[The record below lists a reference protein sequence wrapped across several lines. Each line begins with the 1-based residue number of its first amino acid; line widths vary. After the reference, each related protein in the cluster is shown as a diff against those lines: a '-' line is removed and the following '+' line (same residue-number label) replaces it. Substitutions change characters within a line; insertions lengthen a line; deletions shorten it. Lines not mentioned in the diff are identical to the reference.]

1 MTNKL
6 AERVENSA
14 AAAKTGQP
22 TVFDLLKNQQTEI
35 ERALPKH
42 MDSDRFARIAM
53 TQLRRTPKLM
63 QCEPMS
69 LIGAVMRLAQVG
81 LEPDG
86 RNAHLVPFGKECTPV
101 IDYRGYMELAR
112 RSGQVADIYA
122 EAVYENDEFDHVLGL
137 HRDIIHRP
145 TSGQRGKL
153 THTYAVC
160 NFKDGGHA
168 FIVLTEEDVMKRK
181 AESKT
186 ANRSDSMWVEW
197 PEKAWC
203 KTAVRALAA
212 FMPYSPEM
220 QLAEN
225 TDRAIESGKDFLS
238 IDEIGDE
245 ADAVI
250 DAELIEEASP

>member
-1 MTNKL
+1 MTSNL
-6 AERVENSA
+6 AERVQNGAEVA
-14 AAAKTGQP
+14 ATGKKS
-22 TVFDLLKNQQTEI
+22 VFDLLKGQAAEI

-42 MDSDRFARIAM
+42 MDADRFARIAM

-63 QCEPMS
+63 QCDAGS
-69 LIGAVMRLAQVG
+69 IIGSVMRLAQVG

-122 EAVYENDEFDHVLGL
+122 EAVYSNDHFIYTLGL
-137 HRDIIHRP
+137 HRDIVHEP
-145 TSGQRGKL
+145 SSGERGKL

-160 NFKDGGHA
+160 NFKDGGQA
-168 FIVLTEEDVMKRK
+168 FVVLNEADVMKRK

-186 ANRSDSMWVEW
+186 ATRSDSMWVKW
-197 PEKAWC
+197 PEKAWN

-225 TDRAIESGKDFLS
+225 TDRAVDSGRDFIS

-250 DAELIEEASP
+250 DAEVIES

>member
-1 MTNKL
+1 MTTKNL
-6 AERVENSA
+6 AARIETSA
-14 AAAKTGQP
+14 KATGNP
-22 TVFDLLKNQQTEI
+22 TVFDLLKRQETEI
-35 ERALPKH
+35 ERALPRH
-42 MDSDRFARIAM
+42 MDADRFARIAT

-63 QCEPMS
+63 ECDAAS
-69 LIGAVMRLAQVG
+69 IIGAVMRLAQVG

-86 RNAHLVPFGKECTPV
+86 RNAHLVPYGKECTPV

-122 EAVYENDEFDHVLGL
+122 EAVYSNDDFDYTLGL
-137 HRDIIHRP
+137 HRDIVHRP
-145 TSGQRGKL
+145 APGDRGTL

-160 NFKDGGHA
+160 NFKDGGQA
-168 FIVLTEEDVMKRK
+168 FVVLNESDVMKRK

-186 ANRSDSMWVEW
+186 ATRSDSMWVKW
-197 PEKAWC
+197 PEKAWN

-212 FMPYSPEM
+212 FMPYSPEL

-225 TDRAIESGKDFLS
+225 TDRAIESGRDFLTV
-238 IDEIGDE
+238 DEIGDE

-250 DAELIEEASP
+250 DAEVIES